1 MESICPNSVSSVALV
16 VKNSPTNAG
25 DLRCGFH
32 PWMRRIPWR
41 RKWQPTPV
49 FLPGEIHGQR
59 SLVGDTVHS
68 GAKSRIR
75 LPRMHAP
82 LLQIAHFLLP
92 AQSSPRLPFMVHP
105 PGTPALD
112 TEGLKLSLGP
122 SPSQCSVLP
131 QPIPSLSPE
140 ALQAERQLS
149 YGNDGCAAQLFF
161 SVGAERKKKEKTQV
175 LGEGSLVCV

>member
-1 MESICPNSVSSVALV
+1 MGFPADSV
-16 VKNSPTNAG
+16 VKNLPTNAG
-25 DLRCGFH
+25 DVGH
-32 PWMRRIPWR
+32 AGSIPGSGGS
-41 RKWQPTPV
+41 
-49 FLPGEIHGQR
+49 PGGGNGNPLQYSCLEKSMDRGAWWAIQSIAVQRVGYNCHACTHLFSR
-59 SLVGDTVHS
+59 SLTSCCH
-68 GAKSRIR
+68 
-75 LPRMHAP
+75 
-82 LLQIAHFLLP
+82 
-92 AQSSPRLPFMVHP
+92 QSSPRLPFMVHP

-175 LGEGSLVCV
+175 LGEGSPVCV